1 MNAIL
6 QPQIS
11 HESETQRQYP
21 RFSLPSRALLNGK
34 EYTVEN
40 LSAGGVALR
49 GVSESLAKGKQLS
62 IELKFPF
69 SSFSFGLPLKAE
81 VQYYDASEKT
91 VGCRFINQG
100 PEQVSFLNHAIK
112 SFIAG
117 DIVTADNILNIA
129 QRNNFTKTR
138 AAANGNAA
146 APSFRR
152 QLPGLLLVLA
162 IGVVLVAL
170 IGGNLYSSLFVVKA
184 DDAAIAGPALTVR
197 AAGEGIFHSKLDPG
211 MSVVAQDQVIGTIT
225 PVNGGAATDIQSP
238 CHCYIAKSYAMTGDL
253 AQQGQQIISLVPV
266 DAKPWVIAEM
276 DPQQAKKVGQ
286 DSIATISIFGSRTPY
301 TGRIVSMESA
311 LSGSR
316 TGSDKATLVK
326 IIPEQ
331 KLPVDFVNRLAAV
344 TFDIR

>member
-6 QPQIS
+6 QSQIS

-21 RFSLPSRALLNGK
+21 RFSLPSHASLNGK
-34 EYTVEN
+34 ECAVEN

-49 GVSESLAKGKQLS
+49 DVNEGFAKGKQISL
-62 IELKFPF
+62 ELKFPF
-69 SSFSFGLPLKAE
+69 SSFSFSLPVKAE
-81 VQYYDASEKT
+81 VQYYDAAKKT
-91 VGCRFINQG
+91 VGCRFVNQN

-117 DIVTADNILNIA
+117 DIVTANNVLNIA
-129 QRNNFTKTR
+129 QRNNFTLAR
-138 AAANGNAA
+138 SAANSNAA

-162 IGVVLVAL
+162 IGAAL
-170 IGGNLYSSLFVVKA
+170 IALIAGNLYNSLFIVKA
-184 DDAAIAGPALTVR
+184 DDAAVAGPVLTVR
-197 AAGEGIFHSKLDPG
+197 AAGEGIFHTKLDPG
-211 MSVVAQDQVIGTIT
+211 LSLVEQNQVIGTIT
-225 PVNGGAATDIQSP
+225 PVNGGPATDIQSP
-238 CHCYIAKSYAMTGDL
+238 CHCYIAKNYAMTSDL
-253 AQQGQQIISLVPV
+253 AQQGQQIVSLVPV

-276 DPQQAKKVGQ
+276 DPQQAKKVGP
-286 DSIATISIFGSRTPY
+286 DSVATISIFGSKTPY

-311 LSGSR
+311 LSESR
-316 TGSDKATLVK
+316 IGSDKATLVK